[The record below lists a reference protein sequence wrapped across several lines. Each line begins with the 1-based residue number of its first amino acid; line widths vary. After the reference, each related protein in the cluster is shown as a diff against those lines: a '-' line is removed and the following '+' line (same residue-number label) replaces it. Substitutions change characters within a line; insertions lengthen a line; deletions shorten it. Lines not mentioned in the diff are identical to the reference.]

1 MGDAVGVMIVVAHI
15 GHRWESAG
23 KATVKIGSSEDDD
36 IGGSMCLCFSDGDW
50 DIFFSPEDVC
60 LLDKARLADRGRLD
74 STGGG
79 SSIFSAAFRESCRAK
94 SDAYH
99 HSKNFSAKMLVGS
112 RIFREDSKRGLMLR
126 AIFLGV
132 NMEPPSPGRAGPILA
147 GCVTSAMAL

>member
-1 MGDAVGVMIVVAHI
+1 MIGVAHI
-15 GHRWESAG
+15 GHKWESAG
-23 KATVKIGSSEDDD
+23 KATVKIGSREDDD
-36 IGGSMCLCFSDGDW
+36 IGGSMCLCFSDGDE
-50 DIFFSPEDVC
+50 DICFSPEGVC
-60 LLDKARLADRGRLD
+60 LLNVALLADGGRLD

-99 HSKNFSAKMLVGS
+99 HSRNFSAKMLVGS

-126 AIFLGV
+126 AMFLGA

-147 GCVTSAMAL
+147 GCVASAIAL